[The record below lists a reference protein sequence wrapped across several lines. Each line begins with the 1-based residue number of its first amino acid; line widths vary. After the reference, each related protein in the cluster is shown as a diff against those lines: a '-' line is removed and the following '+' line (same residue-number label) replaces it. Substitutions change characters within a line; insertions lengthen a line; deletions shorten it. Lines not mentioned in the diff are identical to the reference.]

1 VPDKLAEALEVD
13 RAVGFERRDDCGQNL
28 AQHAISLLRVPLTI
42 RDAQP
47 ADGEAISSLLG
58 QLGYE
63 TAPSSVAPRLERLV
77 IVGDRVVVAVSEG
90 EVVGLA
96 HLHASPTIE
105 HERPAAK
112 ISALVVDESHRGTGI
127 GRALVEAMEAEA
139 RARRCVL
146 LFLTTA
152 ARREDAHAFYRRL
165 GLEETGTRF
174 TKTLD

>member
-1 VPDKLAEALEVD
+1 MD
-13 RAVGFERRDDCGQNL
+13 
-28 AQHAISLLRVPLTI
+28 LTI
-42 RDAQP
+42 RDAR
-47 ADGEAISSLLG
+47 ADDGAAIASLLG

-63 TAPSSVAPRLERLV
+63 TEATAVVPRLERLA
-77 IVGDRVVVAVSEG
+77 IVGDRVVVAVMED

-112 ISALVVDESHRGTGI
+112 IGALVVDESHRGEGI

-139 RARRCVL
+139 RARRCAL

-152 ARREDAHAFYRRL
+152 VPREDAQAFYRRV
-165 GLEETGTRF
+165 GLEETGSRF
-174 TKTLD
+174 TKALD

>member
-1 VPDKLAEALEVD
+1 VD
-13 RAVGFERRDDCGQNL
+13 
-28 AQHAISLLRVPLTI
+28 LTI
-42 RDAQP
+42 RDAR
-47 ADGEAISSLLG
+47 ADDGAAIAALLG

-63 TAPSSVAPRLERLV
+63 TDAAAVAPRLERLV
-77 IVGDRVVVAVSEG
+77 IVGDRLVVAVLEDQ
-90 EVVGLA
+90 VVGLA

-112 ISALVVDESHRGTGI
+112 ISALVVDESRRGQGI
-127 GRALVEAMEAEA
+127 GRALVDAMEAEA

-152 ARREDAHAFYRRL
+152 ARREDAHAFYSRV

>member
-1 VPDKLAEALEVD
+1 VD
-13 RAVGFERRDDCGQNL
+13 
-28 AQHAISLLRVPLTI
+28 LTI
-42 RDAQP
+42 RDARGD
-47 ADGEAISSLLG
+47 DGAAIASLLG

-63 TAPSSVAPRLERLV
+63 TEAAAVAPRLERLV
-77 IVGDRVVVAVSEG
+77 IVGDRVVVAVLDN

-96 HLHASPTIE
+96 QLHASPTIE

-112 ISALVVDESHRGTGI
+112 ISALVVDESHRGQGI

-139 RARRCVL
+139 RTRRCVL

-152 ARREDAHAFYRRL
+152 ARREDAQAFYRRV

>member
-1 VPDKLAEALEVD
+1 VD
-13 RAVGFERRDDCGQNL
+13 
-28 AQHAISLLRVPLTI
+28 LTI
-42 RDAQP
+42 RDAR
-47 ADGEAISSLLG
+47 ADDGAAIAALLG

-63 TAPSSVAPRLERLV
+63 TDAAAVAPRLERLV
-77 IVGDRVVVAVSEG
+77 IVGDRLVVAVLEDQ
-90 EVVGLA
+90 VVGLA

-112 ISALVVDESHRGTGI
+112 ISALVVDESRRGQGI
-127 GRALVEAMEAEA
+127 GRALVDAMEAEA

-152 ARREDAHAFYRRL
+152 ARREDAHAFYNRV